1 MPLPREAIS
10 VYSRSFV
17 WPVTSSSRYSF
28 AFLIFAAIFETMQ
41 SAKIFSGTGSQ
52 QLTEQICKRFGTQPG
67 RVNIQRFSDGEI
79 SPIFL
84 ESVRGDYVF
93 LVQST
98 FAPAENFMELL
109 LMIDAAR
116 RASAYKIIAVIPYYG
131 YARQDRKD
139 RPRVAIGSKLVANM
153 LVAAGADRVIT
164 MDLHAPQI
172 QGYFDIPVD
181 HLDSHAVFIPHIE
194 NLRLENLTFA
204 APDVGAT
211 NRIREIASYFNAE
224 MVICDKHRKRANEIA
239 SMVVIGDV
247 AGKDIVI
254 IDDICDTGGTLA
266 KSAALLKEK
275 GARSVRALI
284 THPVLSGKAYEN
296 IENSVLEELIVCDTI
311 PVKKASSKIKV
322 ISVAELF
329 AVAIRNAFENK
340 SITSL
345 FIHSQR
351 RDK

>member
-1 MPLPREAIS
+1 MLCACSINFKTINDILCAE
-10 VYSRSFV
+10 VL
-17 WPVTSSSRYSF
+17 SSPHITF
-28 AFLIFAAIFETMQ
+28 FMEPN
-41 SAKIFSGTGSQ
+41 AKIFSGSGSQ
-52 QLTEQICKRFGTQPG
+52 YLTERISHKFGNPLG
-67 RVNIQRFSDGEI
+67 KINIQKFSDGEI
-79 SPIFL
+79 GVEFL
-84 ESVRGDYVF
+84 ESIRGDYVF

-98 FAPAENFMELL
+98 FSPTDNLMELL

-116 RASAYKIIAVIPYYG
+116 RASAYKVIAVMPYYG
-131 YARQDRKD
+131 FSRQDRKD

-181 HLDSHAVFIPHIE
+181 HLDSSAIFIPYIE
-194 NLRLENLTFA
+194 QLKLENLTFA
-204 APDVGAT
+204 APDVGST
-211 NRIREIASYFNAE
+211 NRVREIASYFNAE

-247 AGKDIVI
+247 AGREVVL

-266 KSAALLKEK
+266 KAAGLLMDK
-275 GARSVRALI
+275 GARSVRALC

-296 IENSVLEELIVCDTI
+296 IENSVLVELVVCDTI
-311 PVKKASSKIKV
+311 PLKKETSKIKV
-322 ISVAELF
+322 ISVSELF
-329 AVAIRNAFENK
+329 AIAIRNAHENR

-345 FIHSQR
+345 FIHSQLR
-351 RDK
+351 NK

>member
-1 MPLPREAIS
+1 
-10 VYSRSFV
+10 
-17 WPVTSSSRYSF
+17 
-28 AFLIFAAIFETMQ
+28 MQ
-41 SAKIFSGTGSQ
+41 SSAKIFSGTGSQ
-52 QLTEQICKRFGTQPG
+52 YLAEKIAEKFGAPLGKVT
-67 RVNIQRFSDGEI
+67 IQKFSDGEI
-79 SPIFL
+79 QPIFN
-84 ESVRGDYVF
+84 ESIRGDVVF

-98 FAPAENFMELL
+98 CAPTDNIMELL

-116 RASAYKIIAVIPYYG
+116 RASAEKVIAVMPYYG

-139 RPRVAIGSKLVANM
+139 KPRVAIGSKLVANM
-153 LVAAGADRVIT
+153 LTAAGADRVIT

-181 HLDSHAVFIPHIE
+181 HLDSSAIFIPYIE
-194 NLRLENLTFA
+194 QLNLENLTFA
-204 APDVGAT
+204 APDVGSA

-247 AGKDIVI
+247 TNRNVVL
-254 IDDICDTGGTLA
+254 IDDICDTGGTLT
-266 KSAALLKEK
+266 KSAGLLIDK
-275 GARSVRALI
+275 GAKSVRALC
-284 THPVLSGKAYEN
+284 THPVFSGKAYEN
-296 IENSVLEELIVCDTI
+296 IQNSVLEEMVVCDTI
-311 PVKKASSKIKV
+311 PVKQQIDKV
-322 ISVAELF
+322 KVLSVANLF
-329 AVAIRNAFENK
+329 AVAIRNAFEHQ

>member
-1 MPLPREAIS
+1 
-10 VYSRSFV
+10 
-17 WPVTSSSRYSF
+17 
-28 AFLIFAAIFETMQ
+28 MQ

-52 QLTEQICKRFGTQPG
+52 ALAEQICKRYGTHLG
-67 RVNIQRFSDGEI
+67 RINIQKFSDGEI
-79 SPIFL
+79 QTTFL
-84 ESVRGDYVF
+84 ESVRGDFVF

-98 FAPAENFMELL
+98 FAPADNFMELL

-181 HLDSHAVFIPHIE
+181 HLDSHAVFIPYIE

-247 AGKDIVI
+247 TGKDIVI

-266 KSAALLKEK
+266 KSAGLLKEK

-311 PVKKASSKIKV
+311 PVKKEGSKIKV

-329 AVAIRNAFENK
+329 AVTIRNAFENK

-351 RDK
+351 REK

>member
-1 MPLPREAIS
+1 MH
-10 VYSRSFV
+10 
-17 WPVTSSSRYSF
+17 
-28 AFLIFAAIFETMQ
+28 
-41 SAKIFSGTGSQ
+41 SAKIFSGTGSHR
-52 QLTEQICKRFGTQPG
+52 LTEHICKRYGTQPG
-67 RVNIQRFSDGEI
+67 KVNIQRFSDGEI
-79 SPIFL
+79 SPGFL
-84 ESVRGDYVF
+84 ESVRGDYIF

-98 FAPAENFMELL
+98 HSPAENFMELL

-116 RASAYKIIAVIPYYG
+116 RASAYKVIAVIPYYG

-153 LVAAGADRVIT
+153 LVAAGADRIIT

-181 HLDSHAVFIPHIE
+181 HLDSHAVFIPYIE

-266 KSAALLKEK
+266 KSAGLLKEK

-296 IENSVLEELIVCDTI
+296 IENSELEELVVCDTI
-311 PVKKASSKIKV
+311 PIRKETPKIKV

-329 AVAIRNAFENK
+329 AVAIRNAFENR

-345 FIHSQR
+345 FVHSQR
-351 RDK
+351 RSL